1 MDIAERITIISIIVT
16 TSVGLAEFTAG
27 AIFGSVAVVA
37 AGMDAIA
44 DTATSVGVIAGLHV
58 SKRPPDESHHYGH
71 RQAETLASAFLSA
84 ALVFAGIR
92 IAYLAVDNIRQGTTV
107 NASIPLFIT
116 ALAAV
121 VISAVL
127 AKYKMSI
134 GKKTGN
140 MSVVA
145 DGYHTLTDGLSAAAV
160 LVGLVFVRMGY
171 NMADSIVALGVSV
184 LVVGWGFRVGLNAI
198 NIIMEKS
205 PGPKVMRN
213 IRKVVL
219 SVPGVRDCHKL
230 RARKVGSRISADL
243 HIQVDPRTHVDK
255 AHIIATK
262 VERRLQEKIPDIH
275 SVVVHIEPIEGKS
288 DEVRSRRKS

>member
-16 TSVGLAEFTAG
+16 ISVGLIEFTVG
-27 AIFGSVAVVA
+27 TIFGSVAVVA
-37 AGMDAIA
+37 AGIDALA
-44 DTATSVGVIAGLHV
+44 DTATSVGVIAGLRV

-71 RQAETLASAFLSA
+71 RQAETLASAFLSV
-84 ALVFAGIR
+84 ALIFAGIR
-92 IAYLAVDNIRQGTTV
+92 IAYSAIENLRQGTTV
-107 NASIPLFIT
+107 NASIPLFVV
-116 ALAAV
+116 ALLAV
-121 VISAVL
+121 MISAVL
-127 AKYKMSI
+127 ARYKISI

-145 DGYHTLTDGLSAAAV
+145 DGYHTLTDGLSAAVV
-160 LVGLVFVRMGY
+160 LVGLVFVKVGY
-171 NMADSIVALGVSV
+171 NMADSIVALSVSI
-184 LVVGWGFRVGLNAI
+184 LVIWWGLRVGLNAI

-219 SVPGVRDCHKL
+219 SVPGVRSCHKL
-230 RARKVGSRISADL
+230 RARKVGSRILADL

-262 VERRLQEKIPDIH
+262 VERRLEKEIPEIY

-288 DEVRSRRKS
+288 DEVRSRSKS

>member
-16 TSVGLAEFTAG
+16 VSVGLVEFTTG
-27 AIFGSVAVVA
+27 TILGSVAVIA
-37 AGMDAIA
+37 AGIDALA
-44 DTATSVGVIAGLHV
+44 DTATSVGVIAGLRV

-84 ALVFAGIR
+84 ALIFAGLR
-92 IAYLAVDNIRQGTTV
+92 IAYLAIENLRQGTTV
-107 NASIPLFIT
+107 DASIPLFIV

-127 AKYKMSI
+127 AKHKISI
-134 GKKTGN
+134 GKKTGS

-145 DGYHTLTDGLSAAAV
+145 DGYHTLTDCLSASVV

-171 NMADSIVALGVSV
+171 NTADSIVALGVSV
-184 LVVGWGFRVGLNAI
+184 LVMGWGFRIGLNAI

-205 PGPKVMRN
+205 PDPKVMRN

-230 RARKVGSRISADL
+230 RARKVGSRIFTDL
-243 HIQVDPRTHVDK
+243 HIQIDPRTRVDK

-262 VERRLQEKIPDIH
+262 VERRLHEKIPHIH

-288 DEVRSRRKS
+288 NEVRSRRKS

>member
-16 TSVGLAEFTAG
+16 TSVGLVEFTAG
-27 AIFGSVAVVA
+27 TIFGSVAVVA
-37 AGMDAIA
+37 VGIDALA
-44 DTATSVGVIAGLHV
+44 DTATSIGVIAGLRV

-71 RQAETLASAFLSA
+71 RQAETLTSAFLSV
-84 ALVFAGIR
+84 ALILAGIR
-92 IAYLAVDNIRQGTTV
+92 IAYSAVDNLRQGTTV
-107 NASIPLFIT
+107 DVSIHLFIVSI
-116 ALAAV
+116 AAV
-121 VISAVL
+121 AIGAVL
-127 AKYKMSI
+127 AKNKIAI
-134 GKKTGN
+134 GKRTGN
-140 MSVVA
+140 PSVVA
-145 DGYHTLTDGLSAAAV
+145 DGYETLAGAIAAAV
-160 LVGLVFVRMGY
+160 VLFGLGFVVVGY
-171 NMADSIVALGVSV
+171 PQADPVVALGVSA
-184 LVVGWGFRVGLNAI
+184 LVVWWGIGIGRDTI

-230 RARKVGSRISADL
+230 RARKVGSRIFTDL
-243 HIQVDPRTHVDK
+243 HIQVDPRTHIDK

-288 DEVRSRRKS
+288 NEVRSRRKS

>member
-16 TSVGLAEFTAG
+16 ASVGLVEFTTG
-27 AIFGSVAVVA
+27 TILGSVAVVA
-37 AGMDAIA
+37 AGIDALA
-44 DTATSVGVIAGLHV
+44 DTATSVGVIAGLRV
-58 SKRPPDESHHYGH
+58 SKRPPDESHPYGH

-84 ALVFAGIR
+84 ALVFAGLR
-92 IAYLAVDNIRQGTTV
+92 IAYSAIENFRQGTTV
-107 NASIPLFIT
+107 NASIPLFIA
-116 ALAAV
+116 ALVAV

-127 AKYKMSI
+127 AKFKMSI

-145 DGYHTLTDGLSAAAV
+145 DGYHTLTDCLSAAVV

-171 NMADSIVALGVSV
+171 NMADSIVALGISV
-184 LVVGWGFRVGLNAI
+184 LVMWWGLRVGLNAI

-288 DEVRSRRKS
+288 NEVRSRRKS